1 MALPNSRATFKDN
14 CLRRLGAPVIEIN
27 ASDEQIDDR
36 IDEAL
41 SYYADYHFDGTEK
54 QYYKHQIT
62 NQNKT
67 DGYITLPDN
76 IIGVVNLFPIGEGL
90 NTNNLFNIRYQ
101 IALND
106 LYTLTNVS
114 LVPYYMAM
122 QHISTL
128 EEILV
133 GQQPIRYNRHRNR
146 LHIDVDWN
154 KVNVDEYVIVEAYQ
168 VVDPDTFTEVWK
180 DRWLLQY
187 CTALIKRQWGTNLKK
202 FTGMMMPGGIQFN
215 GQQIYDEAI
224 EEIRLLEQDMITSY
238 SLPISDLVGSFAP
251 FIINTSIATGLIG
264 ALYGIWNS
272 LPMV

>member
-1 MALPNSRATFKDN
+1 MAFPNSRATFKDN

-27 ASDEQIDDR
+27 VSDEQVDDR

-41 SYYADYHFDGTEK
+41 TYYWDYHFDGTEK

-67 DGYITLPDN
+67 DGYIELPDN

-133 GQQPIRYNRHRNR
+133 GKQPIRYNRHRNR

-154 KVNVDEYVIVEAYQ
+154 KVSVDEYVIVEAYQ